1 LQGGGV
7 ILKEIRETLVY
18 VLEEE
23 GQQVGER
30 VQSAIGGDRGGSQAE
45 DLQQGAICGLPVLT
59 RA

>member
-7 ILKEIRETLVY
+7 ILKEIREVLVY

-30 VQSAIGGDRGGSQAE
+30 VQSAICGNRRGTQAE
-45 DLQQGAICGLPVLT
+45 DLQTG
-59 RA
+59 